1 MFCKCL
7 RSVSIWPSAN
17 LPGDPTRG
25 ISSSYFAS
33 TFLDEVV
40 ASGLG
45 PHEPVYTVEKV
56 IRRKGEAVICPRDG
70 RLGAAYVD
78 VVTGDPI
85 LPDHGPGA
93 GKSEF
98 MLSYS
103 WGYGVGTIADTLT
116 DFFGRDVHRYVWICC
131 LCINQHRVKEAQA
144 AGEVV
149 PFKEFEEA
157 FGKRVAGVSHILA
170 MMSPWQEPLYLK
182 RVWCVFEFSRAMAE
196 KKELTVLMPAEEREA
211 FRSHLFGSGLRELF
225 AGLAALRIQEAKA
238 SVPVDKENIL
248 RTIDPDSKEKPRRD
262 IT

>member
-1 MFCKCL
+1 
-7 RSVSIWPSAN
+7 
-17 LPGDPTRG
+17 
-25 ISSSYFAS
+25 
-33 TFLDEVV
+33 
-40 ASGLG
+40 
-45 PHEPVYTVEKV
+45 
-56 IRRKGEAVICPRDG
+56 
-70 RLGAAYVD
+70 
-78 VVTGDPI
+78 
-85 LPDHGPGA
+85 
-93 GKSEF
+93 

-196 KKELTVLMPAEEREA
+196 KKETTPRHLTV
-211 FRSHLFGSGLRELF
+211 
-225 AGLAALRIQEAKA
+225 AALNQRVKEKLQAWFVDTAATWLEKKIASDHRIEAAPWRIQLDLRLGAEQR
-238 SVPVDKENIL
+238 SSGGCHPVDVIPVIPSL
-248 RTIDPDSKEKPRRD
+248 PWTMPCS
-262 IT
+262 T